1 MADLEHQRRR
11 MVQDQLQARG
21 IHDPRVLQAMTELRR
36 EEFVPAEF
44 VHRAYEDSPQPIG
57 HGQTISQ
64 PFIVAWMTQLLQP
77 GPDDIVL
84 EIGTGCGYQTAVL
97 AKLCRKVFTMERV
110 PELARQAS
118 INLQRAGIENFELRI
133 ADGTQ
138 GWPDDE
144 AVPQFPRIL
153 CAAAPADVPP
163 ALIEQLAPE
172 GRLVLPLGPRQ
183 QQWMTLIRKDST
195 GRPFREELGLVA
207 FVPLV
212 ADHPRA

>member
-1 MADLEHQRRR
+1 

-21 IHDPRVLQAMTELRR
+21 IHDPRVLQAMGELRR

-44 VHRAYEDSPQPIG
+44 THRAYEDSPQPIG

-77 GPDDIVL
+77 GPDDVVL

-97 AKLCRKVFTMERV
+97 AKLCRKVCTIERV

-118 INLQRAGIENFELRI
+118 INLQRAGIENYELRI

-138 GWPDDE
+138 GWPDQE
-144 AVPQFPRIL
+144 AEPQFARIL
-153 CAAAPADVPP
+153 CAAAPAEVPP

-183 QQWMTLIRKDST
+183 QQWMTLIRKGRD